1 MSMVLRY
8 RISWTAA
15 AAFILLFTVQ
25 FAPLHAQEQPASSAA
40 VMERVRLSKD
50 GNKFVMADSGTTF
63 VPWGFNFVG
72 EFGRIVE
79 EYWEDDWP
87 SVEED
92 FKCMRELGANVVRL
106 HLQVDTYM
114 KALTRSTRPL

>member
-1 MSMVLRY
+1 
-8 RISWTAA
+8 
-15 AAFILLFTVQ
+15 
-25 FAPLHAQEQPASSAA
+25 
-40 VMERVRLSKD
+40 
-50 GNKFVMADSGTTF
+50 MADSGTTF

-92 FKCMRELGANVVRL
+92 FKLSL
-106 HLQVDTYM
+106 
-114 KALTRSTRPL
+114 